1 MESMLQ
7 RMLLLSLVGLAA
19 NFVDGALG
27 MGYGVTS
34 STLLL
39 AAGLAP
45 AAVSASVHF
54 SKIVTGLAS
63 GASHW
68 RLGNVDWPTVRR
80 IGVPGCLGGFAGAA
94 ALSAVSGAA
103 ARPWIAGV
111 LLLLGVY
118 VFARF
123 TLVRVEVPETTTP
136 LRRRFLA
143 PIGAFGGFVDAI
155 GGGGWGPVATPSLLA
170 SGRME
175 PRKVIGSVNASEFFV
190 AVCIS
195 AGFLLFLGPESVQVT
210 VLLALLAG
218 GVIAAPIAAS
228 IVHRVAPRPLGV
240 AVGGLIMLTNSR
252 VVLEG
257 FGAGGHTAL
266 AVNVLV
272 TAVSVAALLHA
283 VRQGRREL
291 AAVAEPPAAAS
302 RTVPLAG

>member
-1 MESMLQ
+1 
-7 RMLLLSLVGLAA
+7 
-19 NFVDGALG
+19 

-94 ALSAVSGAA
+94 ALSSVSGAA

-123 TLVRVEVPETTTP
+123 ALMRVEVPEATTP

-195 AGFLLFLGPESVQVT
+195 AGFLLFLGTESVQVT

-266 AVNVLV
+266 VVNVLV
-272 TAVSVAALLHA
+272 TMVSSVALVHT
-283 VRQGRREL
+283 VRQGRRDR
-291 AAVAEPPAAAS
+291 AAVAEVPTPQ
-302 RTVPLAG
+302 TVPLAG